1 MDKEGHMIYM
11 NFGYARLEPNAEK
24 IQLKE
29 TDEMDRYCI
38 QLYHHVVGSI
48 NLHGLDVL
56 EVGCGRGGG
65 TSYVMRYLK
74 PKSITGIDISE
85 KSITFCKRRYAIEGL
100 SFLHGDAEALPL
112 SDNSF
117 DIIVNIESSHCY
129 GYMERFLKE
138 VYRVLRPNGYFLFA
152 DYRDKDRIDTL
163 RSQLV
168 SSGLEILKEERISLN
183 VLKALEI
190 DDKRKLNIIQ
200 KKVPWILQMPFRA
213 FAAIQGTEIY
223 EQFRVGDFDYRSFIL
238 RKGEK

>member
-1 MDKEGHMIYM
+1 
-11 NFGYARLEPNAEK
+11 
-24 IQLKE
+24 
-29 TDEMDRYCI
+29 
-38 QLYHHVVGSI
+38 
-48 NLHGLDVL
+48 
-56 EVGCGRGGG
+56 
-65 TSYVMRYLK
+65 
-74 PKSITGIDISE
+74 
-85 KSITFCKRRYAIEGL
+85 
-100 SFLHGDAEALPL
+100 
-112 SDNSF
+112 
-117 DIIVNIESSHCY
+117 
-129 GYMERFLKE
+129 MERFLKE

-200 KKVPWILQMPFRA
+200 KKVPWIWQMPFRA